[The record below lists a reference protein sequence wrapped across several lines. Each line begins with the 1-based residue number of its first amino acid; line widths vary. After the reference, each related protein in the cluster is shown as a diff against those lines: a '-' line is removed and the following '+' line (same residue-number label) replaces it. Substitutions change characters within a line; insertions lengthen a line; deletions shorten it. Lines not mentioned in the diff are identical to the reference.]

1 VIRAAPQGRAR
12 YEDDTDARHAGALC
26 KRDQLLRVVVLGW
39 RLARQLGDYMN
50 GYKAEQTFDDDKL
63 EDAADWLIEEGKR
76 AFPDSDFSKAFGSAL
91 R

>member
-1 VIRAAPQGRAR
+1 
-12 YEDDTDARHAGALC
+12 
-26 KRDQLLRVVVLGW
+26 
-39 RLARQLGDYMN
+39 MN

-76 AFPDSDFSKAFGSAL
+76 AFPDSDFSKAFGLAL

>member
-1 VIRAAPQGRAR
+1 MKTTLMHVMQ
-12 YEDDTDARHAGALC
+12 ALYASEINC
-26 KRDQLLRVVVLGW
+26 SVSSFWDGGW
-39 RLARQLGDYMN
+39 LVQLGDYMN